1 MHYSIKF
8 IEEKS
13 IIIHI
18 GGTNIVEREEVFR
31 RIEDAIN
38 SLGNAIEYGIVP
50 GAGETYH
57 TLMESVLSEDSSVPI
72 FIITAMNLIKKL
84 IQDNTTNIE
93 NIYDSAMVIKE
104 VIENSFSI
112 VSQVVTTREVIH
124 ENIR

>member
-1 MHYSIKF
+1 
-8 IEEKS
+8 
-13 IIIHI
+13 
-18 GGTNIVEREEVFR
+18 
-31 RIEDAIN
+31 
-38 SLGNAIEYGIVP
+38 
-50 GAGETYH
+50 
-57 TLMESVLSEDSSVPI
+57 MESVLSEDSSIPI

-84 IQDNTTNIE
+84 IQDDTTNME